1 MNLADTMP
9 TGLWSLEAH
18 VDGEVTGS
26 HSFQIVAAAKPAEAA
41 PSGPQLLTPSQIYQK
56 ALVSTVTLQKL
67 SSTGEEL
74 GNGSGFV
81 IADGLVA
88 TAFRVIDG
96 AGIIR
101 LLARDGGQV
110 QISDVLSW
118 DRWQDWVILRVSTAW
133 HACAEGCEAKLLVC
147 G

>member
-1 MNLADTMP
+1 MP

-56 ALVSTVTLQKL
+56 ALASTVTLQKV
-67 SSTGEEL
+67 SSAGERL

-81 IADGLVA
+81 IANGLIA
-88 TAFRVIDG
+88 TTFRAIDG
-96 AGIIR
+96 AGSIHVVSP
-101 LLARDGGQV
+101 GGKQFLV
-110 QISDVLSW
+110 SDVVGW
-118 DRWQDWVILRVSTAW
+118 DRWQDWAILRVPTAW
-133 HACAEGCEAKLLVC
+133 APTPA
-147 G
+147 